1 MSKNYFRWYIPLCLL
16 ILIITQITL
25 AVPPDSSRQKRQV
38 LLTQLLQILPND
50 PENGHEVTPLDSTW
64 RAWLKRTGEL
74 PPDFDTMPS
83 LPFLPDPFILD
94 KEDQNIGITSKLQW
108 LEKREWIKKEITH
121 WITGAFPPPLD
132 NLKANIVKEHKD
144 GQVTLRTVQLNFG
157 PNHEAKLTLELM
169 IPPGDGPFPVFMTQW
184 NHRGWAM
191 IAVRRG
197 YIGCVYAGA
206 DAKDD
211 TDTYA
216 EIWYPQYDFTQLMRR
231 AWGSFRAIDYLYT
244 LDIVDKDKIALT
256 GHSRNGKQSLMAAA
270 FDERIKAVIP
280 SSGGTGA
287 EVPFRFTNDKY
298 DDQSILEITDAFPQW
313 LHPRLRFF
321 IGREHKL
328 PVDQNLMMALV
339 APRGLMLSSALS
351 EGAGNPWA
359 IEQAYFSAKRV
370 YRFLE
375 AENNIAIRL
384 RHGRHGTAA
393 RDIEA
398 YIDFFDFVFKR
409 SDRPPDNDL
418 FYNYSFEK
426 WKTLSKENINPLTY
440 DIQASNDLLN
450 IRNNSKIETVS
461 EWASR
466 KEQIQHHI
474 EWTLAE
480 EPAGITNAGPKVL
493 ANQRK
498 FDDYLRDVI
507 LRPEKSDKMG
517 HIVVGPYHAFGDYLY
532 GNLYYPVD
540 RDHQPPSE
548 KVPVVIFLHEYDHTT
563 GFGRRI
569 LPFFEQL
576 VENGFAVFSYDMIGF
591 GTRIQEGTDF
601 YHRYPRWSKMGKM
614 VTDLRGAVDAMEN
627 MEFINPEKIFTVG
640 YSLGGTVGLFAAAQD
655 DRISALATVCGFTPL
670 RTSTPD
676 DGTEGILAYSH
687 LHGLIPRF
695 GFFLNRTNRLP
706 LDFPEIIACVAPR
719 PHLIIA
725 PQLDRDA
732 VFNDIEKAVTAVNNV
747 YKIFNV
753 NQNLTFLTPLD
764 YNHFTTEMQNDII
777 VWLIK
782 NNNKK
787 EDQ

>member
-1 MSKNYFRWYIPLCLL
+1 MLKSYFRLFIPLYLF
-16 ILIITQITL
+16 ILIITQISL
-25 AVPPDSSRQKRQV
+25 AVPPDSSRQKRQA
-38 LLTQLLQILPND
+38 LLSQLLKILPLD
-50 PENGHEVTPLDSTW
+50 PANRHEVTPLDSTW

-74 PPDFDTMPS
+74 PPDFDKMPS
-83 LPFLPDPFILD
+83 LPFLPDPFI
-94 KEDQNIGITSKLQW
+94 EDEGGQNLPITSKRQW
-108 LEKREWIKKEITH
+108 SKKRDWIKQEIIH
-121 WITGAFPPPLD
+121 WVTGSFPPAPD
-132 NLKANIVKEHKD
+132 NLKAIVVKEHKD
-144 GQVTLRTVQLNFG
+144 GQVILRMVQLNFG

-169 IPPGDGPFPVFMTQW
+169 IPPGDGPFPVFLTQW

-211 TDTYA
+211 TDEYA
-216 EIWYPQYDFTQLMRR
+216 DIWYPQYDFTQLMRR

-270 FDERIKAVIP
+270 FDDRIKAIIP
-280 SSGGTGA
+280 SSGSTGA
-287 EVPFRFTNDKY
+287 EVPFRFTSDKY
-298 DDQSILEITDAFPQW
+298 DVESVLRITDAFPQW

-339 APRGLMLSSALS
+339 APRGLMLSSAIS

-359 IEQAYFSAKRV
+359 IEQAYFSARKV
-370 YRFLE
+370 YQFLE

-398 YIDFFDFVFKR
+398 YIDFFDYVFDR
-409 SDRPPDNDL
+409 SDREPENNL

-426 WKTLSKENINPLTY
+426 WKKLSTELINPLDFEIEVLD
-440 DIQASNDLLN
+440 DITKLSNN
-450 IRNNSKIETVS
+450 KIIKT
-461 EWASR
+461 R
-466 KEQIQHHI
+466 KEWTSKKEHIQQNI
-474 EWTLAE
+474 NWSLGE
-480 EPAGITNAGPKVL
+480 EPPGITNFGPKTL
-493 ANQRK
+493 ANGRQL
-498 FDDYLRDVI
+498 DDYLRDVI
-507 LRPEKSDKMG
+507 LRPGKSDKVG

-540 RDHQPPSE
+540 QDHQPPSE

-569 LPFFEQL
+569 MPFFEQL
-576 VENGFAVFSYDMIGF
+576 VENGFAVFSYDMLGF

-601 YHRYPRWSKMGKM
+601 YQRYPRWSKMGKM
-614 VTDLRGAVDAMEN
+614 VTDLGGAVDALVN
-627 MEFINPEKIFTVG
+627 MKIINPEKIYTVG
-640 YSLGGTVGLFAAAQD
+640 YSLGGTVGLFSAARD
-655 DRISALATVCGFTPL
+655 KRISALATVCGFTPL
-670 RTSTPD
+670 RTSMPVND
-676 DGTEGILAYSH
+676 TEGILAYSH

-695 GFFLNRTNRLP
+695 GFFINHPNRLP
-706 LDFPEIIACVAPR
+706 LDFPEIIACIAPR
-719 PHLIIA
+719 PHLILA

-732 VFNDIEKAVTAVNNV
+732 VFEDVQKTVTVVKDVYQINNARH
-747 YKIFNV
+747 
-753 NQNLTFLTPLD
+753 NLTLHTPLD
-764 YNHFTTEMQNDII
+764 YNHFTTEMQND
-777 VWLIK
+777 VVEWLVNI
-782 NNNKK
+782 NNK
-787 EDQ
+787 